1 MVSEMA
7 NTHNLND
14 ARALDLANIRN
25 ALRRQVV
32 SEAAAGRV
40 HGAY

>member
-1 MVSEMA
+1 MA
-7 NTHNLND
+7 NTHNLTD
-14 ARALDLANIRN
+14 ETALDLANIRN

>member
-40 HGAY
+40 RGAY